1 MKWFLR
7 TFICLILVVALFWQP
22 KVFAADVFCKI
33 EYYFNGTNNMRV
45 ILYSKTN
52 KSYYVKGFTRDS
64 DRQVTVYFSEKK
76 TFSSES
82 NSVLIPQSMF
92 LLPVRVILMPSDGSL
107 LFKDIKNS
115 PYKDHILFLASIGKI
130 DGYKDGTFKPKN
142 TVTRQEFVKFF
153 VNMFNI
159 KVEKNDKKYSF
170 SDIQNCW
177 AKSEIETLYKMG
189 IITGMKD
196 KQNRLLFRP
205 NDGITYEQAIAILA
219 RYLKLKS
226 VSKNDYKSWANQYIN
241 AFVDNQLISTEE
253 IKGLKLN
260 SFATR
265 EWIAYIFSKTIFK

>member
-1 MKWFLR
+1 MRGFQR
-7 TFICLILVVALFWQP
+7 TLICLILTVAFLWQS

-64 DRQVTVYFSEKK
+64 DRQVTVYFSDKK

-130 DGYKDGTFKPKN
+130 DGYRDDTFKPKN
-142 TVTRQEFVKFF
+142 NITRQEFVKLF
-153 VNMFNI
+153 VNVFDI
-159 KVEKNDKKYSF
+159 KIEKNIKKYSF

-196 KQNRLLFRP
+196 KQNRLVFKP
-205 NDGITYEQAIAILA
+205 NDGVTYEQAIAILA

-226 VSKNDYKSWANQYIN
+226 ISKNDYNSWANQYIN
-241 AFVDNQLISTEE
+241 AFVDNQLISAEE